1 MIRLYTIGFV
11 MVMMFGCAI
20 GEGIVATTAG
30 NVLSDYILDERSCH
44 GKIE

>member
-11 MVMMFGCAI
+11 LVMMFGCAI

-30 NVLSDYILDERSCH
+30 NVLSNYILEERSCN
-44 GKIE
+44 GEIE